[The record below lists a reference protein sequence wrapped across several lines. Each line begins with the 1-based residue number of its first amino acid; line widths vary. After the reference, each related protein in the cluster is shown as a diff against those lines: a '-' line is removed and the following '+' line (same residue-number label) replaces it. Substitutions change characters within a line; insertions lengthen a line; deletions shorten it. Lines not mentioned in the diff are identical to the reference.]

1 MKPILV
7 GDCSNYSYSTNNCTK
22 CGRSMPDMCI
32 EFEEMKRKAEAY
44 EKLNRD
50 DSSTSDTPALNKRT
64 DGLSISSESLDAAY
78 EAAADELVEE
88 LKYSKETKAASVD
101 PYVKKAAT
109 RKGRP
114 PKVKV

>member
-7 GDCSNYSYSTNNCTK
+7 GDCNNYSFDTNSCTK
-22 CGRSMPDMCI
+22 CGRSMPDMCV

-44 EKLNRD
+44 DQLDRD
-50 DSSTSDTPALNKRT
+50 SSSTSDTDIPNKRT
-64 DGLSISSESLDAAY
+64 DGLPLPSDSINSAY
-78 EAAADELVEE
+78 EE
-88 LKYSKETKAASVD
+88 VD

-114 PKVKV
+114 PKAKQ